1 MHYSSDNKVYAAKNI
16 KKGGLKLY
24 PVGFLVKSQSDEKDK
39 GKAIVQHSDSGF
51 KFVVQPPRVELEAG
65 KSCLVPFFWVQPS
78 TGSSNMEHGQ
88 TAIGGKSIIIPF
100 LKNKVKLVAGEQLL
114 FESFLPRG
122 RGPILPQ
129 ERRGRPESSL
139 QIRTCMKSLKV
150 RKG

>member
-24 PVGFLVKSQSDEKDK
+24 PVGF
-39 GKAIVQHSDSGF
+39 AIVQHSDSGF

-65 KSCLVPFFWVQPS
+65 KCCLVPFFWVQPS
-78 TGSSNMEHGQ
+78 TGDSNMEHGQ

-114 FESFLPRG
+114 FEKLPAKG
-122 RGPILPQ
+122 QGANPTS
-129 ERRGRPESSL
+129 GA
-139 QIRTCMKSLKV
+139 K
-150 RKG
+150 RKA